1 MRSLSIVIPVYNAEQ
16 TIERLC
22 RQLIDLYGER
32 YDLEI
37 VLVDDF
43 SSDRS
48 DALCRKLQTQW
59 PSLLTYLH
67 LAKNFGE
74 HNAVMAGLA
83 HTRGEW
89 CVIMD
94 DDFQNPPEEVASL
107 LAGLERGHDVVYATY
122 SKKQDGWIRNRASW
136 LSNIM
141 ATRMIGKPRDL
152 YLSSFKALNRF
163 LVHEIIKFT
172 GPDPFIDALILRAT
186 AAIGVVEVRHA
197 PREASHSGYTPRK
210 LFALWSNM
218 VMVFSIYPIRLVGII
233 GLLVLAWG
241 LYLIGLDLYQ
251 IYTSPAHQLPSEVE
265 SLRALIVF
273 LRGVSLVA
281 IWVVAE
287 YVGRLAAQSNNNPQ
301 YVVREAIGRATRAP
315 EKFG

>member
-1 MRSLSIVIPVYNAEQ
+1 MRSLSIVIPVYNAER

-22 RQLIDLYGER
+22 RQLIDLYGGP

-43 SSDRS
+43 SRDRS
-48 DALCRKLQTQW
+48 DALCRELQRQW
-59 PSLLTYLH
+59 PAIITYLH

-83 HTRGEW
+83 RTHGEW

-94 DDFQNPPEEVASL
+94 DDFQNPPEEVAPL
-107 LAGLERGHDVVYATY
+107 LAGLGQGHDVVYASY
-122 SKKQDGWIRNRASW
+122 SKKQDGWIRNMASW
-136 LSNIM
+136 LSNVM
-141 ATRMIGKPRDL
+141 ATRMIGKPRNL

-163 LVHEIIKFT
+163 LVNEIIKFT

-197 PREASHSGYTPRK
+197 PRKASQSGYTPRK

-218 VMVFSIYPIRLVGII
+218 VMVFSIYPIRLVGVI
-233 GLLVLAWG
+233 GLLVLGWG
-241 LYLIGLDLYQ
+241 LYLVGGDLYH
-251 IYTSPAHQLPSEVE
+251 IYTSPEHQLPTEVE
-265 SLRALIVF
+265 SLRALLVF

-281 IWVVAE
+281 IWVIAE
-287 YVGRLAAQSNNNPQ
+287 YVGRLTAQSNNNPQ
-301 YVVREAIGRATRAP
+301 YVVREAIGCTTRPP
-315 EKFG
+315 EQSG